1 MIKRDR
7 EKDSQAI
14 WPARETRREGN
25 ELASLRPDQRRWT
38 AERLI
43 RCSAI
48 WERVAKVPN
57 ARAILVPTAIAAAT
71 RAAIAGAVCPGGWWI
86 QRRRSPRQ
94 MICIC
99 SAPATPNRKRANFRR
114 YPRSVRDGHL
124 NHALLL
130 YS

>member
-71 RAAIAGAVCPGGWWI
+71 RGAIAGAVCPGGVVD
-86 QRRRSPRQ
+86 SEE
-94 MICIC
+94 
-99 SAPATPNRKRANFRR
+99 AVAEADDL
-114 YPRSVRDGHL
+114 Y
-124 NHALLL
+124 LLCL
-130 YS
+130 CKAK